1 MALSLEKLVDFL
13 LPFRFG
19 NTRSPIV
26 IDQFS
31 LIPDPFNLTI
41 GVDGQRILSL
51 QTRLNWVG

>member
-41 GVDGQRILSL
+41 GVDGQQISSL
-51 QTRLNWVG
+51 QT